1 LASIDRAL
9 NDNEQLV
16 LDFVHAAYGKTMDVN
31 AMTALLH
38 EDFAW
43 QLNVPLSPI
52 VRGREAA
59 KTALEQQSGMSSGMV
74 AGSEI
79 RAVVSTGDT
88 VVVERVDVN
97 MIGDKPVEF
106 YVAAIFEV
114 RDGLISCW
122 REYWDT
128 AHIAKQLGIDPL
140 LMFDQLES

>member
-1 LASIDRAL
+1 MAQIDRPL
-9 NDNEQLV
+9 NDNERLV
-16 LDFVHAAYGKTMDVN
+16 LDFVHAAYGAAMDVD

-38 EDFAW
+38 EDFVW

-52 VRGREAA
+52 VHGRDAA
-59 KTALEQQSGMSSGMV
+59 TSALQQQATLSSGMV
-74 AGSEI
+74 DGSEI
-79 RAVVSTGDT
+79 RSVVSTGDT

-97 MIGDKPVEF
+97 KIGDMPVTF

-140 LMFDQLES
+140 QMFDQLDS

>member
-1 LASIDRAL
+1 MTSIDRSL
-9 NDNEQLV
+9 NDNEKLV
-16 LDFVHAAYGKTMDVN
+16 LEFVHAAYGATMNVD

-38 EDFAW
+38 EDFVW

-52 VRGREAA
+52 VRGRDAA
-59 KTALEQQSGMSSGMV
+59 RAALEQQSGLSSGMV
-74 AGSEI
+74 DGSEI
-79 RAVVSTGDT
+79 RTVVSTGDT

-97 MIGDKPVEF
+97 MIGDKPVTF
-106 YVAAIFEV
+106 HVAAIFDV
-114 RDGLISCW
+114 RDGLIASW

>member
-1 LASIDRAL
+1 MASVDRAL

-16 LDFVHAAYGKTMDVN
+16 LDFVHAAYGTTMDVN

-38 EDFAW
+38 EDFVW

-59 KTALEQQSGMSSGMV
+59 RTALEQQSGMSSGMV

-88 VVVERVDVN
+88 VVVERIDVN
-97 MIGDKPVEF
+97 TIGDKPVEF

-140 LMFDQLES
+140 LMFDQLEA